1 MVKDSDT
8 KEKTRD
14 PATEFLLK
22 KVSEDAI
29 DATTMWD
36 RYERMQPQCRFGEL
50 GICCTICL
58 QGPCRI
64 NPFGKEPRRGI
75 CGATDYTIVS
85 RNLLRRIAA
94 GTAAHSD
101 HGRHVAHT
109 MKAAIEGRT
118 DAYTI
123 KDEDKLK
130 SVAQRVGID
139 VDGKDTKKIG
149 EELLEK
155 VFQDFSRVEH
165 EPLNWL
171 KTALTPKRME
181 ILDRCDVLPYNI
193 DASITEIMHR
203 TTMGV
208 DADPV
213 PLIFDGVKCALAD
226 LAGEHISTDLNDILF
241 GTPKLRVAMTNLGVL
256 KKESVNIAVHGH
268 NPVLSEVL
276 VDTAEEMMDTTK
288 EVGADGINI
297 VGICCTGNDLLLRR
311 GIPLATNFASQ
322 ELATATG
329 VVDAMVVDYQCV
341 MPSLG
346 MWTGCYHTRLIST
359 SDLCRQT
366 GDIHIEFNPTTA
378 KRDAKRIIELAIEAF
393 KDREEGAIQIP
404 EVKESSCVG
413 FSVEQIMEILSKVS
427 DDPLQYLV
435 NKLKEG
441 KILGIAALAGCNN
454 LRTCHDASHLT
465 IAKELIKNNILV
477 LSTGCAAGAF
487 VRAGLTSSKATQEIA
502 GENLKEML
510 TELGEKFGL
519 NDALPPI
526 WHMGACVDNSRIHD
540 LITMLANKMGVDI
553 KDLPVVASAPE
564 DMSEKAVAIG
574 TWLVATGW
582 PVHVG
587 IVPFIYGSPLITQIA
602 EHTARDVYGGYFIF
616 EEDPDEAV
624 KKLIN
629 IVKNRRWK
637 LGIDVDKEI
646 VYWTGETAQEIF
658 AEKPE
663 VEADGGEK
671 R

>member
-1 MVKDSDT
+1 MA
-8 KEKTRD
+8 KESEMRKKTHD
-14 PATEFLLK
+14 PATAALLDS
-22 KVSEDAI
+22 VCEAGI

-36 RYERMQPQCRFGEL
+36 RYETMKPQCRFGEL
-50 GICCTICL
+50 GICCTICF

-64 NPFGKEPRRGI
+64 NPFGKEPTRGI

-109 MKAAIEGRT
+109 MKAALEGKA

-123 KDEDKLK
+123 KDEEKLR
-130 SVAQRVGID
+130 SVANRVGID
-139 VDGKDTKKIG
+139 VEGKDTKQIG
-149 EELLEK
+149 MELLEK
-155 VFQDFSRVEH
+155 VFEDFSRAEH
-165 EPLNWL
+165 EPLTWL
-171 KTALTPKRME
+171 KTMLTPKRME

-213 PLIFDGVKCALAD
+213 PLIFDGIKCALAD

-241 GTPKLRVAMTNLGVL
+241 GTPMLRVTATNFGVL
-256 KKESVNIAVHGH
+256 RKESVNIAVHGH
-268 NPVLSEVL
+268 NPVLSEVM
-276 VDTAEEMMDTTK
+276 VDVAEEMTDAAK

-322 ELATATG
+322 ELAIATG
-329 VVDAMVVDYQCV
+329 VIDAMVVDYQCV

-378 KRDAKRIIELAIEAF
+378 KEDATRIIQLAIEAYQE
-393 KDREEGAIQIP
+393 RGEVIIIP

-427 DDPLQYLV
+427 DDPLQYLADRI
-435 NKLKEG
+435 KEG
-441 KILGIAALAGCNN
+441 KIRGIGLLAGCNN
-454 LRTCHDASHLT
+454 LRTCHDASHVT
-465 IAKELIKNNILV
+465 IVKELVKNDILV
-477 LSTGCAAGAF
+477 LTTGCAAGAF
-487 VRAGLTSSKATQEIA
+487 VRAGLASSKATQELA
-502 GENLKEML
+502 GENLKEVL

-540 LITMLANKMGVDI
+540 LMTMLANKMGVDI

-587 IVPFIYGSPLITQIA
+587 ILPFIHGSPLVTQIA

-616 EEDPDEAV
+616 EEDPIEAARRLV
-624 KKLIN
+624 N
-629 IVKNRRWK
+629 IVKNRRWR
-637 LGIDVDKEI
+637 LGIDEDEEI
-646 VYWTGETAQEIF
+646 IYWTGDTKEEVF
-658 AEKPE
+658 AKAPV
-663 VEADGGEK
+663 VEADGGE
-671 R
+671 RE